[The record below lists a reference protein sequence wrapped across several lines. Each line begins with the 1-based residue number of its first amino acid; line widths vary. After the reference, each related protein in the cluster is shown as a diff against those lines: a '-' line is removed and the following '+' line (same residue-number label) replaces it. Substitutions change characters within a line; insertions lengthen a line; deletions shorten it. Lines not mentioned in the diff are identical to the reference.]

1 MYMNRWIVFRRF
13 LLISLARCDN
23 GNPPTTESMHHL
35 KTDGE
40 RIFVLNLNLFQ
51 IVALTQHT
59 PLASESFKH
68 NVQNTGR
75 LVSFTISKVAK

>member
-59 PLASESFKH
+59 PCIRIIQIQCSKYWAVGLLFH
-68 NVQNTGR
+68 N
-75 LVSFTISKVAK
+75 